1 MLRSSQESVELTVT
15 CGQGVR
21 TASAIMMKAGT
32 VEAEAEAEGVF
43 FCCYMVL
50 LDIGGCERLED

>member
-32 VEAEAEAEGVF
+32 VEAEAEAEGF
-43 FCCYMVL
+43 FFAVIWYCL
-50 LDIGGCERLED
+50 T